1 MSCEELKSGAL
12 LKIGHENSDRIASGL
27 QCCICR
33 GKKGCR
39 VESNRSI
46 QDRVTDFELSRMES
60 EDWAGSAQTSQQYS
74 IFNQL

>member
-12 LKIGHENSDRIASGL
+12 LKIGQENNDRVASSL
-27 QCCICR
+27 QCCIC
-33 GKKGCR
+33 GGGEGCR

-46 QDRVTDFELSRMES
+46 QDRVTDFELSRMER
-60 EDWAGSAQTSQQYS
+60 EDWASSPQTRQQDS